1 MDVQSTTISRIHR
14 FFGGGI
20 DIVEYIGLVVVA
32 IATTLAMYQEV
43 ADMFGMK
50 RVQLADLLMMFLYLE
65 VLAMV
70 GQYFK
75 SGHLPVR
82 YPLYIA
88 IVALAR
94 YLLIDLKEMSEL
106 RVIAVAA
113 AIFVLSVAVLVI
125 RYGHKTFP
133 YLQNVPTKKDP
144 DPAFSPAHI
153 ED

>member
-1 MDVQSTTISRIHR
+1 
-14 FFGGGI
+14 
-20 DIVEYIGLVVVA
+20 
-32 IATTLAMYQEV
+32 
-43 ADMFGMK
+43 
-50 RVQLADLLMMFLYLE
+50 MFLYLE

-125 RYGHKTFP
+125 RYGHKNFP
-133 YLQNVPTKKDP
+133 YQQNTLAKSH
-144 DPAFSPAHI
+144 PASPISPAHI

>member
-1 MDVQSTTISRIHR
+1 MDIQSTTFARIHR

-20 DIVEYIGLVVVA
+20 DIVEYIGLLVVA

-43 ADMFGMK
+43 TDMFGAK
-50 RVQLADLLMMFLYLE
+50 QVHLADLLMMFLYLE

-125 RYGHKTFP
+125 RYGHKNFP

-144 DPAFSPAHI
+144 ASPIGPAHI